1 MAIASACGRTSRLWP
16 WRACGL
22 LRFGCGSILLK
33 KYFGGVERNL
43 QELLLRFLRSDARD
57 YITSP
62 KNDHGASYRHY
73 GASALRNRP
82 KTDICEIFGV
92 VRFST
97 FSTLSI
103 NSRSNSARPPSTV
116 SISLPCAVV
125 VSAQVSRRDRKPAP
139 LSATVPR
146 VLSKSLVDLA
156 RRSRRVTTST
166 SSLPRRPISLA
177 SCLRSAL

>member
-1 MAIASACGRTSRLWP
+1 
-16 WRACGL
+16 
-22 LRFGCGSILLK
+22 LK

-73 GASALRNRP
+73 RASALRNRP

-97 FSTLSI
+97 FSTLSTR
-103 NSRSNSARPPSTV
+103 NGR
-116 SISLPCAVV
+116 
-125 VSAQVSRRDRKPAP
+125 QHP
-139 LSATVPR
+139 LS
-146 VLSKSLVDLA
+146 K
-156 RRSRRVTTST
+156 
-166 SSLPRRPISLA
+166 
-177 SCLRSAL
+177 

>member
-1 MAIASACGRTSRLWP
+1 LKVPLDGSALALERPKPCFEKNSPVRDL
-16 WRACGL
+16 RACANAWVAY
-22 LRFGCGSILLK
+22 GSILLK

-97 FSTLSI
+97 FSTLSVFFGHD
-103 NSRSNSARPPSTV
+103 RP
-116 SISLPCAVV
+116 
-125 VSAQVSRRDRKPAP
+125 R
-139 LSATVPR
+139 
-146 VLSKSLVDLA
+146 
-156 RRSRRVTTST
+156 
-166 SSLPRRPISLA
+166 
-177 SCLRSAL
+177 